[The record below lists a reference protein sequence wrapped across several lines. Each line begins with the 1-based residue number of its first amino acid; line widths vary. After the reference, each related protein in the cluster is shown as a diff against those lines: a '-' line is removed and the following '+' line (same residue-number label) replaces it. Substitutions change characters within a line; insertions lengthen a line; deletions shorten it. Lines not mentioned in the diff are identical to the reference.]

1 MKPLTCLKNTRSS
14 GTEFVWMYLETAVYK
29 SVILYPGKV
38 LKYFLELLQMKYKLL
53 PVLPSF
59 TAFVNLVSS
68 SPSALLG
75 QLFCWQY
82 LNCCSLGCTVG
93 FVSEGTELVAKD
105 NICTEKLGSPKVY
118 FTPIG
123 WKCEAWDNSVKEF
136 SSSKYSL
143 CVFPLVLEK
152 QVLIR

>member
-38 LKYFLELLQMKYKLL
+38 PKYFLELLQTRNKLL
-53 PVLPSF
+53 PVSPPF

-68 SPSALLG
+68 SPSPLLG
-75 QLFCWQY
+75 QLFCWQLLELLLSRLHNWLCIWSY
-82 LNCCSLGCTVG
+82 RTSGKRQHLGRETRESKCVFYTNRLKVRSLR
-93 FVSEGTELVAKD
+93 
-105 NICTEKLGSPKVY
+105 Y
-118 FTPIG
+118 
-123 WKCEAWDNSVKEF
+123 SVKEF
-136 SSSKYSL
+136 SSRRYSP